1 MLDVHS
7 LQEWEHGENRL
18 ILKNLKACQLKQTED
33 GKMDTVYLAVNVIV
47 EFMIEAMKRDV

>member
-18 ILKNLKACQLKQTED
+18 ILKNLKGSQLKQTED